1 MTESITTI
9 AVRPP
14 RRHRSAEE
22 AAALVADWQAS
33 GQNKEAF
40 CRHRGIVRSTL
51 SSCLLRVTGGGRASA
66 PAGFVERLPPSD
78 PVGLSLDV
86 GGGMRLIGLDLASAI
101 TLVTAL
107 RQVRR

>member
-9 AVRPP
+9 AVHPP
-14 RRHRSAEE
+14 RRHRSADE
-22 AAALVADWQAS
+22 AAALVADWQSS

-66 PAGFVERLPPSD
+66 PAGFVELRPPPEPS
-78 PVGLSLDV
+78 GLALELGS
-86 GGGMRLIGLDLASAI
+86 GMRLIGLDLVSAI

-107 RQVRR
+107 GQVRR

>member
-1 MTESITTI
+1 MTEGITAI
-9 AVRPP
+9 AARPP
-14 RRHRSAEE
+14 RRHRSKEE

-33 GQNKEAF
+33 GQNKEAV
-40 CRHRGIVRSTL
+40 CRYRGILRSTL
-51 SSCLLRVTGGGRASA
+51 SSCWSRVMGGGRTSG
-66 PAGFVERLPPSD
+66 PAGFVELRPPSD

-107 RQVRR
+107 GQVRR